1 MWNKDRSLL
10 VSLALVRAL
19 LVAIPVCCVCAP
31 WMVRWYD
38 LTNLDQIGLI
48 EGPVFVP
55 LLICLYVA
63 AVCGETCLVFL
74 HRLLTNIR
82 KSEVFIAVNCKCLR
96 YISWCCMLAAIP
108 LFVFGFWRFL
118 SFAVALAAGFFGLI
132 LRVVKNVFEQAVA
145 LQEENDYTI

>member
-1 MWNKDRSLL
+1 MWNKDRSLIF
-10 VSLALVRAL
+10 SLALVRAL
-19 LVAIPVCCVCAP
+19 LVIIPVMCVCAP
-31 WMVRWYD
+31 WMARWYD

-48 EGPVFVP
+48 EGSVFVP
-55 LLICLYVA
+55 LLICLYAA

-82 KSEVFIAVNCKCLR
+82 KSEVFIAANCRCLR
-96 YISWCCMLAAIP
+96 IISWCCVLAAIP
-108 LFVFGFWRFL
+108 FFIFGFWRFL

>member
-10 VSLALVRAL
+10 FSMALVRAM
-19 LVAIPVCCVCAP
+19 LVLIPICCICAP

-38 LTNLDQIGLI
+38 LINIDQMGLI
-48 EGPVFVP
+48 EGPIFVP
-55 LLICLYVA
+55 LLICLYLTA
-63 AVCGETCLVFL
+63 ICGEACLIFL
-74 HRLLTNIR
+74 LRLLTNIR

-96 YISWCCMLAAIP
+96 YISWCCFLAAMP
-108 LFVFGFWRFL
+108 FFVFGFWRFF

-145 LQEENDYTI
+145 LQEESDYTI